1 MSITRAKTDILE
13 KEEGKENLER
23 PSFIFRCRQLAKRL
37 IVSGCVE
44 QPDGGGQRKPF

>member
-13 KEEGKENLER
+13 KEEGKENLGR
-23 PSFIFRCRQLAKRL
+23 LSFIFRCWQLAKRL

-44 QPDGGGQRKPF
+44 QPNGGRQRKPL